1 MLDLFLQRSGGR
13 GSLEQLGLGS
23 GCESFGL
30 KVWGE
35 GLRLLG
41 RKFRVRVSIVGCCFG
56 GFTDSF
62 RLFVISLGSSGV
74 ERSGFAVYLE
84 VHAWG
89 HKSPNK
95 GYKYSYPTDNLL
107 ITTHEP

>member
-41 RKFRVRVSIVGCCFG
+41 RKFRVRG
-56 GFTDSF
+56 
-62 RLFVISLGSSGV
+62 
-74 ERSGFAVYLE
+74 
-84 VHAWG
+84 
-89 HKSPNK
+89 
-95 GYKYSYPTDNLL
+95 
-107 ITTHEP
+107 

>member
-23 GCESFGL
+23 GCQSFGL

-41 RKFRVRVSIVGCCFG
+41 RKFRVRVSIVGCIFLFG
-56 GFTDSF
+56 LPKASG
-62 RLFVISLGSSGV
+62 SL
-74 ERSGFAVYLE
+74 
-84 VHAWG
+84 
-89 HKSPNK
+89 
-95 GYKYSYPTDNLL
+95 LL
-107 ITTHEP
+107 V